1 MDDSFWI
8 DGPSLRVYPE
18 CRKPCAGV
26 RPCGDI
32 PYGMNLFLISPCD
45 TGQTCALGVR
55 VRSRYSSAE
64 FLLVISIAFGWA
76 IVTSLAT
83 LLYGHSAA
91 EAPTTGSTFG
101 KGHLYG
107 VVMTEL
113 ICLPMV
119 ASLLYARGWR
129 LKDFPMGIGKTM
141 TALGVFLAASAWL
154 LDIVMAAGLQW
165 VFPAMRAAVDGV
177 QAYRPANPPDFLAVY
192 IVSLVNPVFEELIVV
207 GYVIPALA
215 RRFGLTAAVNTSVV
229 IRCLYHL
236 YQGIEALPFHLAYG
250 LIQGYAYVRVGRLW
264 PLIVSHALL
273 DFFALLYYV

>member
-1 MDDSFWI
+1 M
-8 DGPSLRVYPE
+8 
-18 CRKPCAGV
+18 
-26 RPCGDI
+26 
-32 PYGMNLFLISPCD
+32 
-45 TGQTCALGVR
+45 
-55 VRSRYSSAE
+55 RSRYSSAE

-76 IVTSLAT
+76 IVTSLAS
-83 LLYGHSAA
+83 LLYSHGAG
-91 EAPTTGSTFG
+91 EAPASGSAFG

-119 ASLLYARGWR
+119 AAVLYARGWR
-129 LKDFPMGIGKTM
+129 LKDFPMGIGKAM
-141 TALGVFLAASAWL
+141 TALGVFLAVSAWL
-154 LDIVMAAGLQW
+154 LDIVLAAGLQ
-165 VFPAMRAAVDGV
+165 VLFPAMRAGAEGL
-177 QAYRPANPPDFLAVY
+177 QAYRPANPPDFIAVY
-192 IVSLVNPVFEELIVV
+192 IVSIINPVFEELIVV

-236 YQGIEALPFHLAYG
+236 YQGVEALPFHLAYG
-250 LIQGYAYVRVGRLW
+250 LIQAYAYVRVGRLW